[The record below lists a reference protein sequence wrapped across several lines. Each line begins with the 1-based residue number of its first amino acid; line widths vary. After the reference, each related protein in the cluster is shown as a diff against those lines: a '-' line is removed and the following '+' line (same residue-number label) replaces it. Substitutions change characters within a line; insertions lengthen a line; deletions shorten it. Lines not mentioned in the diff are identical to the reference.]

1 MVAAELQNFSFWYA
15 SSPKPSL
22 DSVDLGINS
31 NFTLLAGA
39 SGSGKSTLL
48 RVFNGLVPHFHGGKV
63 RGRATVF
70 GRDVLA
76 TPTRGLAADVGFLFQ
91 DPELQTVYSTVESDV
106 AFGLENMAGPPGALI
121 ESADEGPSRSGLSQL
136 GRRR

>member
-1 MVAAELQNFSFWYA
+1 MTLAALARFGYSYPLTSGA
-15 SSPKPSL
+15 AL
-22 DSVDLGINS
+22 DAVDLDIDSGV
-31 NFTLLAGA
+31 LLVTGA

-106 AFGLENMAGPPGALI
+106 AFGLENMAVPRAAMI
-121 ESADEGPSRSGLSQL
+121 E
-136 GRRR
+136 